1 MKNFINNL
9 HYRAGDI
16 WHSIQD
22 RHLFWQIK
30 RNGGS
35 YADFYEAKMDRKAL
49 KVGESVNGLPKDK
62 EYHFEFLN
70 THTAVSPGAFSRN
83 DVFEKF
89 AGVIVTAFV
98 PDDDV
103 LIIILI

>member
-1 MKNFINNL
+1 MFTGTLAMKNFINDL

-22 RHLFWQIK
+22 KHLFWQIK
-30 RNGGS
+30 RKGGS

-62 EYHFEFLN
+62 EYHLEFLRQN
-70 THTAVSPGAFSRN
+70 GLSVLCVCLIMDAVLQLL
-83 DVFEKF
+83 E
-89 AGVIVTAFV
+89 
-98 PDDDV
+98 
-103 LIIILI
+103 